1 MVFCRT
7 YNEKRRKKPQRKL
20 GGDFTFTFYES
31 KVEVIPSEWE
41 AVLENKNFFL
51 SLEYLDIIERLHA
64 GPIASR
70 YVIVYKQKIPVFAA
84 YFQIVDFTADVFG
97 DLVAGQISDLK
108 SQRLRLFDKYM
119 DKYKDE
125 VIMRLVTCGNN
136 FVSGEHGF
144 VYNDKITRE

>member
-1 MVFCRT
+1 MVFCST

-20 GGDFTFTFYES
+20 GGDLTFTFYES

-70 YVIVYKQKIPVFAA
+70 YVIVYKKKAPVFAA
-84 YFQIVDFTADVFG
+84 YFQVVDFTANVFG
-97 DLVAGQISDLK
+97 DLVASQISELQSKRLK
-108 SQRLRLFDKYM
+108 LFDKYVS
-119 DKYKDE
+119 KYKDE
-125 VIMRLVTCGNN
+125 VIM
-136 FVSGEHGF
+136 
-144 VYNDKITRE
+144 